1 MSRIERRVAVLV
13 VGGAFLR
20 VAQDFVGL
28 AQLLEFFLRRVVAR
42 VFVRVIFYGQLA
54 VAFSDFLKRD
64 FAADFKN
71 LVIIAFGHLIPLQK
85 RAQTYGNGGK
95 WQELMAGRVTPHGER
110 TDEIFSVLTVLKNN
124 HATKERNKMKSMF
137 PLTLAAVV
145 STLFISSAPLRA
157 SDTDDRIESSAAK
170 SYTFKTYL
178 KDDSIKIESKDGVVT
193 LTGTVADASHKSMAE
208 NTVASLPDV
217 KSVDDQLKI
226 NGEQPAEHSDAWITT
241 KVKTALL
248 FHRNV
253 SATGTTV
260 YTKNGVVTLQG
271 EASSMAQKELT
282 TEYAKDIDNVK
293 SVNNEMT
300 IAKTPATPDATV
312 GDKID
317 DASITAQVKSS
328 LLSHRSTSSLHTT
341 VSTTDGVV
349 TVGGVAKNDAEK
361 SLVTKLATDINGVTS
376 VVNNMTIAVQAAAN

>member
-1 MSRIERRVAVLV
+1 
-13 VGGAFLR
+13 
-20 VAQDFVGL
+20 
-28 AQLLEFFLRRVVAR
+28 
-42 VFVRVIFYGQLA
+42 
-54 VAFSDFLKRD
+54 
-64 FAADFKN
+64 
-71 LVIIAFGHLIPLQK
+71 
-85 RAQTYGNGGK
+85 
-95 WQELMAGRVTPHGER
+95 
-110 TDEIFSVLTVLKNN
+110 
-124 HATKERNKMKSMF
+124 MKTIQS
-137 PLTLAAVV
+137 LTLATVV

-157 SDTDDRIESSAAK
+157 SDTDDRIESAAAK

-178 KDDSIKIESKDGVVT
+178 KDDSIKVESKDGVVT

-217 KSVDDQLKI
+217 KSVNDQLKI
-226 NGEQPAEHSDAWITT
+226 NGDQPAEHSDAWITT

-271 EASSMAQKELT
+271 EASSVAQKELT
-282 TEYAKDIDNVK
+282 TEYARDIDNVK

-300 IAKTPATPDATV
+300 VAKTPAAPDASI

-328 LLSHRSTSSLHTT
+328 LLSHHSTSALHTT

-349 TVGGVAKNDAEK
+349 TVSGVAKNDAEK

-376 VVNNMTIAVQAAAN
+376 VVNNMTIAVQATSN